1 MAYTLQTFIHR
12 KVFGNYLSKCKP
24 LTYRREDWLHLTR
37 GRERTVRLIIRA
49 MLGVPSAHH
58 GPNEHAMW
66 CFQFPKG
73 SVLTVYLHRGTVAEI
88 STYEADKEELEEAVD
103 YLLEEV
109 AARLRQL

>member
-12 KVFGNYLSKCKP
+12 KVFGNYLSKCRP
-24 LTYRREDWLHLTR
+24 LTYRKDDWLQLTR
-37 GRERTVRLIIRA
+37 GRERSVRLIIRA
-49 MLGVPSAHH
+49 MLGVPSAHL

-66 CFQFPKG
+66 CFQLPRG
-73 SVLTVYLHRGTVAEI
+73 SLITVYLHRGTVAEI
-88 STYEADKEELEEAVD
+88 STYEADRAELEEAVD